1 MSEKVWYGFCTGFIP
16 LGTENH
22 RQQQILASLATVAM
36 VTASKWSMVTSSRVL
51 IGLHLQRNTFY
62 ESTVCSDRIDPS
74 MSRTRKIAVAR
85 RVALHP
91 VFQGDGLHEKICIAI
106 FWKKRVQTNILIY
119 DTSNQPE
126 IGSRLHHSAYSV
138 IFRGPDV
145 HYDVICYKVEE
156 EIFKS

>member
-1 MSEKVWYGFCTGFIP
+1 VLEICFLRTV
-16 LGTENH
+16 N
-22 RQQQILASLATVAM
+22 RQQPISASLATVAM
-36 VTASKWSMVTSSRVL
+36 VTASKSSVVTLFRAVMEHYMQQNHFREYRATFVQ
-51 IGLHLQRNTFY
+51 IRLQELTCPAYNKT
-62 ESTVCSDRIDPS
+62 
-74 MSRTRKIAVAR
+74 KNAVAR
-85 RVALHP
+85 LVTVHP
-91 VFQGDGLHEKICIAI
+91 VCQGVDCTEKTGTAE
-106 FWKKRVQTNILIY
+106 FWKEHVKTNILIY